1 MVKNGVNFCK
11 FNSNC
16 KTHLSVLFF
25 IRWTV
30 TDQSRINLKKTKD
43 WLMEF
48 HFGYY
53 EQNVVCCLHEW
64 LWRQQWSKVSLYDTE
79 PALGSFP
86 SDNLSSRF
94 TSCYGSPQK
103 EEEKKK
109 KRTWRNQD
117 VSAVETFPLKCK
129 VWLRY
134 RRKRGNVEEARRG
147 VYQKFDRNN
156 FSESNIRY

>member
-1 MVKNGVNFCK
+1 MVKHGVNFCK

-30 TDQSRINLKKTKD
+30 TDQSKINLKKKKD

-48 HFGYY
+48 HCGYY

-64 LWRQQWSKVSLYDTE
+64 LWRQQWSKNPPLAHSLLTILAQDSL
-79 PALGSFP
+79 PVMVHH
-86 SDNLSSRF
+86 R
-94 TSCYGSPQK
+94 
-103 EEEKKK
+103 KKK
-109 KRTWRNQD
+109 KKKKNEHGEIKMS
-117 VSAVETFPLKCK
+117 VPLRCK

-134 RRKRGNVEEARRG
+134 QRKRGNVEEARRG

-156 FSESNIRY
+156 FSERLDY